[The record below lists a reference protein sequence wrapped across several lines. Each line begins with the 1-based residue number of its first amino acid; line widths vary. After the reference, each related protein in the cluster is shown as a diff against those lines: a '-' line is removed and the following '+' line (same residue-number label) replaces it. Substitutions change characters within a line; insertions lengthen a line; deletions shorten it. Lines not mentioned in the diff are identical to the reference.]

1 MGVVL
6 LKVVLLILLGVLT
19 AFGALVELM
28 FTLAFIGVCVWD
40 LRHGEHDIGSSVVG
54 AIICA
59 FTTMLCV
66 LVCWMWIDTAW
77 PIVRAGLGI

>member
-19 AFGALVELM
+19 ALGALVELM
-28 FTLAFIGVCVWD
+28 FTLAFIGVCVND
-40 LRHGEHDIGSSVVG
+40 LKHGEHDIGTSIVG
-54 AIICA
+54 ATICA

-66 LVCWMWIDTAW
+66 LVGWMWIDTAW